1 MKRNGADIL
10 VDCLIAWG
18 VDTIFGLP
26 GDGING
32 VMEAIRKRQ
41 DRIRF
46 IQVRHEESAAL
57 MACAHSKWTGRIGCC
72 LATTGPGGVHLL
84 NGLYDAKFDRASVI
98 AMTGLPYHD
107 LIDTFT
113 QQDVDL
119 PKLFSDVA
127 AYSSRI
133 MSAAHVENA
142 VSLACRIACTQHT
155 VAHVAIPT
163 DVQEEALDEVE
174 ASPRNVQH
182 HVSFAHQES
191 ERMPEEPELARAIE
205 ILNRG
210 TRVAILAG
218 HGALRARH
226 ELLEVAELLGA
237 PIVKALLGK
246 AVVPD
251 DHPLCIGG
259 IGLLGTRPSQ
269 EAFEECDT
277 LLIVGSTFPYVEYY
291 PKPGQ
296 AKGVQIDRDPSRIG
310 LRFPAEVG
318 LVGDA
323 RKTLSILAK
332 RLKAHGDRRF
342 LERCQRR
349 KLAWKTLLECSAD
362 NGTGRLAPGK
372 LARELNQRLHDDAL
386 VAWDSGHNTGV
397 LARYVNARGDQ
408 QFAGSGMLATMAC
421 SIPYAIA
428 AALAFPGRQVVAFT
442 GDGGLSMLIGELA
455 TIVRYRL
462 PIKIV
467 VMKNNSLGQI
477 KWEQLM
483 FLGNPEYE
491 CDLTPIDFARVAEG
505 FGIASFRTDAPDNCA
520 AALDAALSQDGPALV
535 EATVDPYEPLL
546 PAKRIEKYAREP
558 RQGVE
563 SRHARRGEN
572 PRGAGARAVA
582 HAALGPGY
590 GLHRAVDRRRGH
602 REDRG
607 AAAQRSGG
615 AAAGRRRAGRLPC
628 IHVSSQRSRH
638 AHDHRGATHRPVRR
652 RDPTGR

>member
-1 MKRNGADIL
+1 MQRNGSDIL
-10 VDCLIAWG
+10 IDCLIAWG

-32 VMEAIRKRQ
+32 LMEAIRR
-41 DRIRF
+41 RTGEIRF

-84 NGLYDAKFDRASVI
+84 NGLYDAKFDKASVI
-98 AMTGLPYHD
+98 AITGLPYHD

-127 AYSSRI
+127 AYSARI

-142 VSLACRIACTQHT
+142 VSLACRIACAQHT

-163 DVQEEALDEVE
+163 DVQEETLEEDERS
-174 ASPRNVQH
+174 ARNVQH
-182 HVSFAHQES
+182 HVSFARQET
-191 ERMPEEPELARAIE
+191 ERVPEEPELARAIE
-205 ILNRG
+205 LLNRG
-210 TRVAILAG
+210 RRVAILAG
-218 HGALRARH
+218 HGALGATD
-226 ELLEVAELLGA
+226 ELIAVAEMLGA

-246 AVVPD
+246 GVVPD
-251 DHPLCIGG
+251 DHPLTTGG
-259 IGLLGTRPSQ
+259 IGLLGTRPSHEVLEQ
-269 EAFEECDT
+269 CDT
-277 LLIVGSTFPYVEYY
+277 LLIVGSTFPYIEYY

-296 AKGVQIDRDPSRIG
+296 ARGVQIDRDPTRIG

-323 RKTLSILAK
+323 RKTLRILGD
-332 RLKAHGDRRF
+332 RLKAHADRSF
-342 LERCQRR
+342 LERAQAAKREW
-349 KLAWKTLLECSAD
+349 LALLEGSLV
-362 NGTGRLAPGK
+362 NGTGRLTPGQ
-372 LARELNQRLHDDAL
+372 LGHDVGHRLRDDAI

-397 LARYVNARGDQ
+397 LARYMPARGTQ
-408 QFAGSGMLATMAC
+408 MFNGSGLLATMAC
-421 SIPYAIA
+421 ALPYAIA
-428 AALAFPGRQVVAFT
+428 AALAYPGRQVVAFT

-491 CDLTPIDFARVAEG
+491 CDLTPIDFAAVAEG
-505 FGIASFRTDAPDNCA
+505 FGIRAFRTARPEDCGRT
-520 AALDAALSQDGPALV
+520 LDAAWAVEGPVLV

-546 PAKRIEKYAREP
+546 PAKRIEKYAENLEKALDEGTRDAPQIRAALEREP
-558 RQGVE
+558 
-563 SRHARRGEN
+563 SRTQ
-572 PRGAGARAVA
+572 
-582 HAALGPGY
+582 L
-590 GLHRAVDRRRGH
+590 
-602 REDRG
+602 
-607 AAAQRSGG
+607 S
-615 AAAGRRRAGRLPC
+615 
-628 IHVSSQRSRH
+628 
-638 AHDHRGATHRPVRR
+638 
-652 RDPTGR
+652 

>member
-1 MKRNGADIL
+1 MQRNGSDMLI
-10 VDCLIAWG
+10 DCLIAWG

-32 VMEAIRKRQ
+32 LMEAIRR
-41 DRIRF
+41 RTGEIRF

-84 NGLYDAKFDRASVI
+84 NGLYDAKFDKASVI
-98 AMTGLPYHD
+98 AITGLPYHD

-127 AYSSRI
+127 AYSARI

-142 VSLACRIACTQHT
+142 VSLACRIACAQHT

-163 DVQEEALDEVE
+163 DVQEETLEEDERS
-174 ASPRNVQH
+174 ARNVQH
-182 HVSFAHQES
+182 HVSFARQET
-191 ERMPEEPELARAIE
+191 ERVPEEPELARAIE
-205 ILNRG
+205 LLNRG
-210 TRVAILAG
+210 RRVAILAG
-218 HGALRARH
+218 HGALGATD
-226 ELLEVAELLGA
+226 ELIAIAEMLGA

-246 AVVPD
+246 GVVPD
-251 DHPLCIGG
+251 DHPLTTGG
-259 IGLLGTRPSQ
+259 IGLLGTRPSHEVLEQ
-269 EAFEECDT
+269 CDT
-277 LLIVGSTFPYVEYY
+277 LLIVGSTFPYIEYY

-296 AKGVQIDRDPSRIG
+296 ARGVQIDRDPTRIG

-323 RKTLSILAK
+323 RKTLRILGD
-332 RLKAHGDRRF
+332 RLKAHADRSF
-342 LERCQRR
+342 LERAQAAKREW
-349 KLAWKTLLECSAD
+349 LALLEGSLV
-362 NGTGRLAPGK
+362 NGTGRLTPGQ
-372 LARELNQRLHDDAL
+372 LGHDVGHRLRDDAI

-397 LARYVNARGDQ
+397 LARYMPARGTQ
-408 QFAGSGMLATMAC
+408 MFNGSGLLATMAC
-421 SIPYAIA
+421 ALPYAIA
-428 AALAFPGRQVVAFT
+428 AALAYPGRQVVAFT

-491 CDLTPIDFARVAEG
+491 CDLTPIDFAAVAEG
-505 FGIASFRTDAPDNCA
+505 FGIRAFRTARPEDCGRT
-520 AALDAALSQDGPALV
+520 LDAAWAVEGPVLV

-546 PAKRIEKYAREP
+546 PAKRIEKYAENLEKALDEGTRDAPQIRAALEREP
-558 RQGVE
+558 
-563 SRHARRGEN
+563 SRTQ
-572 PRGAGARAVA
+572 
-582 HAALGPGY
+582 L
-590 GLHRAVDRRRGH
+590 
-602 REDRG
+602 
-607 AAAQRSGG
+607 S
-615 AAAGRRRAGRLPC
+615 
-628 IHVSSQRSRH
+628 
-638 AHDHRGATHRPVRR
+638 
-652 RDPTGR
+652 